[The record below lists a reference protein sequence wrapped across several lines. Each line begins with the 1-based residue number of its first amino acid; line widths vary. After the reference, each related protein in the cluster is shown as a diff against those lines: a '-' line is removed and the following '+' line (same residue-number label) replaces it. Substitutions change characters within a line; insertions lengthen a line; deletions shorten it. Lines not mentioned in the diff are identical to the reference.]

1 MKIATTLEC
10 SGELMFFETQIVA
23 YLYVKMKMRN
33 GKVSEDMMKKS
44 LENKNMASLDFNES
58 P

>member
-1 MKIATTLEC
+1 
-10 SGELMFFETQIVA
+10 
-23 YLYVKMKMRN
+23 MKMRN

-44 LENKNMASLDFNES
+44 LENKNMVSLDFNES